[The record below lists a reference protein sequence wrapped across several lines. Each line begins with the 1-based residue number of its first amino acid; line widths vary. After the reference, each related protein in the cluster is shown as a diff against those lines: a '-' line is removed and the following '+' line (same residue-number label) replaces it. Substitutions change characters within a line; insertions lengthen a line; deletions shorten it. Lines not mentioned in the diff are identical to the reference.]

1 MNRMTTVQGNKMR
14 AATEAVAVVWET
26 PVEVNERGF
35 MIDPSQWTPGA
46 ALYLARRQGLRDWAH
61 ELTSD
66 HWRVIDYMRSYY
78 EATGNAASLRYTCN
92 ALGLTK
98 RQFSRLFPG
107 GLMTARRIS
116 GLPGTRRYGNGRE
129 LSIAQQLMTRNW
141 WERLTDAE
149 FEDDAAAT
157 IAGDLSASPVRGRS
171 SRRKR
176 ESGRS
181 PKGRA
186 LSSAQQSM
194 TRNWWERLTGAESE
208 DDAAVGIAGS
218 LSASPIRGRSSRR
231 KRESGRSPK
240 GRALSSAQQSTTRNW
255 WKRLTGA

>member
-1 MNRMTTVQGNKMR
+1 MNRMTTAQGNKMR

-129 LSIAQQLMTRNW
+129 LSIAQQLLTRNW
-141 WERLTDAE
+141 WERLMEAE
-149 FEDDAAAT
+149 FHD
-157 IAGDLSASPVRGRS
+157 GSAGRS
-171 SRRKR
+171 
-176 ESGRS
+176 GL
-181 PKGRA
+181 P
-186 LSSAQQSM
+186 L
-194 TRNWWERLTGAESE
+194 
-208 DDAAVGIAGS
+208 
-218 LSASPIRGRSSRR
+218 
-231 KRESGRSPK
+231 
-240 GRALSSAQQSTTRNW
+240 
-255 WKRLTGA
+255 